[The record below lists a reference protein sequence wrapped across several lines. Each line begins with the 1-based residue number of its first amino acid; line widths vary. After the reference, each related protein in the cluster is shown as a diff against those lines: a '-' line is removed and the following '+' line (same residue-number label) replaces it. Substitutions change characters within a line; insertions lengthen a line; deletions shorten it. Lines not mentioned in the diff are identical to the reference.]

1 MINDANTID
10 LEDLDDV
17 QDSVDNISYDTPEY
31 DDYSSD
37 SDSDSDS
44 GSNSN
49 SNSDLNSDEGFIDAL
64 LSLQGIYDKNKIK
77 FEDESGAIVDKSWD
91 TLSNNEKLM
100 ILSNQEDPDI
110 RLDALE
116 IGLINQIRESGL
128 TPEQFIQNLQMAAV
142 PVPEPSYE
150 VDGMSDDELF
160 CIDLLDKVG
169 SDNISDEELQQALD
183 NAKANPSLYSK
194 QVASLRNYYKDLEQ
208 QRYQQIEIEKQQEAE
223 HQYELFSND
232 ILNAIESFT
241 FSEDIPV
248 ELSHD
253 DMEDLANF
261 ILTRDASGYS
271 EFSKLLNNPDYFT
284 RAAFWTLKGPD
295 ILNEMQNQIKEA
307 YLRGYHDNH
316 KPSNTRVVTRSVPTN
331 RSNTKE
337 SQFAYFDEDSYLN
350 D

>member
-1 MINDANTID
+1 MMNDASAID

-17 QDSVDNISYDTPEY
+17 QDSTENISYDTPEY
-31 DDYSSD
+31 EDDYSSEHN
-37 SDSDSDS
+37 SESGSESDS
-44 GSNSN
+44 GSN
-49 SNSDLNSDEGFIDAL
+49 EGFIDAL

-77 FEDESGAIVDKSWD
+77 FEDESGAIVNKSWD
-91 TLSNNEKLM
+91 SLSNNEKLM
-100 ILSNQEDPDI
+100 ILSNQEDPDTS
-110 RLDALE
+110 LDSLE

-128 TPEQFIQNLQMAAV
+128 TPEQFIQNLQMAAI

-183 NAKANPSLYSK
+183 NAKTNPSLYSK
-194 QVASLRNYYKDLEQ
+194 QVASLRNYYKDLEE
-208 QRYQQIEIEKQQEAE
+208 QRYQQIELEKQKEAE
-223 HQYELFSND
+223 DQYEIFTND
-232 ILNAIESFT
+232 VLNSIENFA

-248 ELSHD
+248 DLSYAD
-253 DMEDLANF
+253 KEDLANF

-271 EFSKLLNNPDYFT
+271 EFGQLLNDPDYFT
-284 RAAFWTLKGPD
+284 RAAFWTLRGPE

-307 YLRGYHDNH
+307 YLRGYYENPNH
-316 KPSNTRVVTRSVPTN
+316 SNNRVVTRSVPTN
-331 RSNTKE
+331 RNNNKE
-337 SQFAYFDEDSYLN
+337 SQYAYFDEDSYLN